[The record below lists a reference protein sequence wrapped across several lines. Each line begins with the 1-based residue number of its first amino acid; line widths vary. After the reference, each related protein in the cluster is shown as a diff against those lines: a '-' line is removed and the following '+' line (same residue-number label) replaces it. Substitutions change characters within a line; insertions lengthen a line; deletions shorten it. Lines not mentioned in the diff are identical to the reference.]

1 LGDGAATALAAD
13 PVALNVHTN
22 AQPDG
27 EISGDLVRA

>member
-1 LGDGAATALAAD
+1 LGDGVATALAAD
-13 PVALNVHTN
+13 VALNVHTN